1 MGWAMAHDVFLS
13 YSYQDKASADAVCH
27 SLESKGIRCW
37 IAPRDVIPGENWQQS
52 ILDAIAEAR
61 AVILLFTG
69 HTNQSENVKKEVSAA
84 FDANAMVIPFRIEDV
99 TPQGSLKYVLIGVH
113 WLDAYQ
119 PPLEEHVSHLAKII
133 QNLPPKNGEA
143 QHEPIP
149 APLPPPLLT
158 TPPQPQPQPA
168 PAPAA
173 AASAPTSW
181 DAVSLDRRE
190 GFAFLAAIIPFAPGL
205 YLLWRT
211 TYRNDGDKVAPV
223 SQTRKLIA
231 TGLAVLVIFP
241 VLLVAAQLLKG
252 HATPSSDLSSAASDS
267 SSSAS
272 SAASSAVIS
281 AAPADSSAPVAA
293 AWSQEST
300 DGKNREVKFVNQSN
314 HAIYHLYAWLPGQTE
329 TDGRDLMGPETIQ
342 PGAAATYKVDDGRND
357 CDYNFRATRADN
369 AVPIYVNGIRVCS
382 TEQVILAE
390 PIDP

>member
-1 MGWAMAHDVFLS
+1 MAHDVFLS

-113 WLDAYQ
+113 WLDAYL

-143 QHEPIP
+143 SHEPIP
-149 APLPPPLLT
+149 VPLPPPLLV
-158 TPPQPQPQPA
+158 TPPQPQPAA
-168 PAPAA
+168 PIGSA
-173 AASAPTSW
+173 APTSW

-190 GFAFLAAIIPFAPGL
+190 GFAFLAAIIPFAPGF

-211 TYRNDGDKVAPV
+211 TYRNDGDQVAPV
-223 SQTRKLIA
+223 SRTRKIIA
-231 TGLAVLVIFP
+231 TVLAVLVIIP
-241 VLLVAAQLLKG
+241 VLLVAAQMLKG
-252 HATPSSDLSSAASDS
+252 HAGSSSEPSSAASDS

-281 AAPADSSAPVAA
+281 SAPAESSTPAAA

-300 DGKNREVKFVNQSN
+300 DGKNREVKFVNQSG
-314 HAIYHLYAWLPGQTE
+314 HSIYHLYAWTPGQTE
-329 TDGRDLMGPETIQ
+329 SDGHDLMGPETIQ
-342 PGAAATYKVDDGRND
+342 PGATGTYKVDDGRND
-357 CDYNFRATRADN
+357 CDYSFKATRADN
-369 AVPIYVNGIRVCS
+369 APPIYVSGIRVCS
-382 TEQVILAE
+382 AEQVILAE
-390 PIDP
+390 PTVP